1 MDNATVR
8 LSTQCPLCL
17 GAKPQGLIA
26 CWPCYHAKG
35 MRYGNPEAEAIIAQ
49 ANIDLAPPPGWDVY
63 DTSTES

>member
-1 MDNATVR
+1 
-8 LSTQCPLCL
+8 
-17 GAKPQGLIA
+17 
-26 CWPCYHAKG
+26 